1 MLGGIEETPKLL
13 SSSGEESPSY
23 ALEQVVEPKA
33 DPATKSQ
40 PQPSPDPKTK
50 PVPDPISVSS
60 SSDWDTL
67 ITLLAIF
74 RGIFRV
80 EQGVVGDVLVVGGT
94 YEGSFSASVSSSI
107 SLKVGVKDFELPL
120 LM

>member
-1 MLGGIEETPKLL
+1 M
-13 SSSGEESPSY
+13 
-23 ALEQVVEPKA
+23 EPKA

-40 PQPSPDPKTK
+40 PQPSRDPKTK

-74 RGIFRV
+74 RGVFWV

-107 SLKVGVKDFELPL
+107 SLKVWGKGFRTAPL
-120 LM
+120 NVVYFLLGRHRTCEGIVSPNKI